1 MEAWRGTMVNGNGTI
16 VGNLRSERGIASFY
30 KSKSNKGHFKATI
43 SQKMER
49 CHGQRQREES
59 IKRWQAWS
67 GVTPTATAPAPAT
80 AHGHHFR
87 MEEA

>member
-1 MEAWRGTMVNGNGTI
+1 MVNGNGTI

-43 SQKMER
+43 NQKMER

-59 IKRWQAWS
+59 IKRWQGQWQWATAWS
-67 GVTPTATAPAPAT
+67 SFD
-80 AHGHHFR
+80 HGRLQFKER
-87 MEEA
+87 IKKEA